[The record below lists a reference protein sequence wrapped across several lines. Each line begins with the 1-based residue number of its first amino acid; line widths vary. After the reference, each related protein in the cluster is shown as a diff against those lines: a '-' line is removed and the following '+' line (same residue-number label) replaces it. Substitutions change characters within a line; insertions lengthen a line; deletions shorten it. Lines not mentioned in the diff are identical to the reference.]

1 MLETSNTLRD
11 CILKQIDYNGN
22 YSFRNLNND
31 INMASPRTFN
41 LSQNYPNPFNPST
54 KIDYELPLF
63 SNVKIIVYD
72 ALGREIKTI
81 IDEKQKAGNYTIEFD
96 AKNLSSGI
104 YFYRL
109 VTESKGMEL
118 IITKKMTYVK

>member
-1 MLETSNTLRD
+1 ME
-11 CILKQIDYNGN
+11 
-22 YSFRNLNND
+22 
-31 INMASPRTFN
+31 SPGIFN

-54 KIDYELPLF
+54 KIDYELPIV

-81 IDEKQKAGNYTIEFD
+81 INEKQKAGNYTIEFD

-109 VTESKGMEL
+109 VTESKGTEF